1 MLGDYFQLMRTSGK
15 SEGLNRTADLIQVSI
30 DVKAIAKDLSVPIV
44 IAAQVNRQC
53 ESREDRRGR
62 LSDLKECGQLEQDAS
77 TVMFLYREK
86 YYAMKDGETDFT
98 GSDAGSSSRT
108 GAHAMKWG

>member
-1 MLGDYFQLMRTSGK
+1 MRTSGK
-15 SEGLNRTADLIQVSI
+15 SKGLNRTADLTRVSI
-30 DVKAIAKDLSVPIV
+30 DVKAIAKDLSVPI
-44 IAAQVNRQC
+44 IMAAQVNRQC
-53 ESREDRRGR
+53 ESREDKRPR

-108 GAHAMKWG
+108 GAHAMKWE